1 MEEQLQLAR
10 RELEVFFARELRA
23 VRDSTTV
30 EVQAIASEIVGDSTR
45 PFFFDL
51 DAENLAPRWQRAL
64 GGGGGQAVCGA
75 GPHHQGDLFL
85 FQLRGEFVILYTLYI
100 LILSYS

>member
-45 PFFFDL
+45 PFFLTWMQKTLRRGGSEHLAEAVAKLCVEL
-51 DAENLAPRWQRAL
+51 D
-64 GGGGGQAVCGA
+64 
-75 GPHHQGDLFL
+75 HITKD
-85 FQLRGEFVILYTLYI
+85 QL
-100 LILSYS
+100 